1 MAWKTCADFICRATN
16 CKHFQ
21 KVFFGISVA
30 SVTSTCRTTVWRI
43 CPAVSGRNH
52 VDLICLFLLA
62 VDDFPSFVLELT
74 TFLGKDQKSKITAM
88 RLMTESL
95 CQLTRDV
102 FY

>member
-1 MAWKTCADFICRATN
+1 MQNNGLEDL
-16 CKHFQ
+16 
-21 KVFFGISVA
+21 
-30 SVTSTCRTTVWRI
+30 
-43 CPAVSGRNH
+43 PAVSGRNH